1 LTYSLLV
8 DDQSLIFFMMR
19 QVLLLAVAALLI
31 ASVLGKDMEAYYKR
45 TGAKFLSDKA
55 KEAGVHSLP
64 SGMMFK
70 YIQKGDGEK
79 SPTANDDCEVHYAGT
94 LRDGTKFD
102 SSYDRG
108 VPATFK
114 PTQVI
119 KGWTEALQLM
129 REGDIWE
136 VYIPY
141 ELGYG
146 ARGSP
151 PKIPAFSPL
160 VFKMEL
166 LKVKGSGKAA
176 ETAIADLEK
185 ATGKALADL

>member
-1 LTYSLLV
+1 MRQLLV
-8 DDQSLIFFMMR
+8 I
-19 QVLLLAVAALLI
+19 AVAAVI
-31 ASVLGKDMEAYYKR
+31 VVAALGKDMEAYYKR
-45 TGAKFLSDKA
+45 TGAKFLEDKS
-55 KEAGVHSLP
+55 KEAGVHALP
-64 SGMMFK
+64 SGLLFK
-70 YIQKGDGEK
+70 YIQKGTGEK

-94 LRDGTKFD
+94 LRDGSKFD

-108 VPATFK
+108 TPATFK

-136 VYIPY
+136 VYLPY
-141 ELGYG
+141 DLAYG

-166 LKVKGSGKAA
+166 LKVKGAGKAA
-176 ETAIADLEK
+176 EVAIAELEK
-185 ATGKALADL
+185 ATGKSVADL

>member
-1 LTYSLLV
+1 MRALLV
-8 DDQSLIFFMMR
+8 IAA
-19 QVLLLAVAALLI
+19 LAVIAAVAL
-31 ASVLGKDMEAYYKR
+31 AKDMEAYHKR
-45 TGAKFLSDKA
+45 TGAKFLAEKEA
-55 KEAGVHSLP
+55 EAGVHKLP
-64 SGMMFK
+64 SGLLFK
-70 YIQKGDGEK
+70 ILKKGTGDK
-79 SPTANDDCEVHYAGT
+79 SPKANDDCEVHYAGT

-102 SSYDRG
+102 SSYERG
-108 VPATFK
+108 SPATFK

-129 REGDIWE
+129 REGESWE

-151 PKIPAFSPL
+151 PRIPGYSPL

-166 LKVKGSGKAA
+166 IKVKGEGKPASEAAA
-176 ETAIADLEK
+176 ELEK
-185 ATGKALADL
+185 KLGKPYESL